1 MQPFQRLV
9 AQSFAQSSLQLGIV
23 RRCLFSLRGAA
34 WSKLAFLAGLAYSYG
49 WIDLIPNRL
58 PYVGHL
64 DEVGFALTGLTL
76 ARLMAPATLLE
87 PEAPRPA
94 SLRQTGEHL
103 RFAIRVLRADLANFF
118 LFQHRDVDAFLITG
132 KNSGTH
138 WLKFMLSVAIAEQ
151 CGVPAPRYAS
161 GPAADA
167 IIGHPRWPSVHPGLP
182 RIGSSHTIPSCAF
195 AWRLRLLD
203 HPPVVVF
210 VRDIRQAMLSNFVKW
225 QQHYGGTLADYV
237 RGDPLGRRH
246 VADVW
251 WYVHFFNRWGDV
263 ARARPHNTLI
273 VRYEDLQ
280 ACPRHWLER
289 IAAHLRV
296 PLDEPALAA
305 GLRFIDRAALQP
317 HLDPSHAETII
328 PAAAARAA
336 VRFSE
341 ADTEILDAILSR
353 HLRHSLGYDYPA
365 RATRR
370 QDQPALA
377 AEAGLPS

>member
-1 MQPFQRLV
+1 MRRLPPLLT
-9 AQSFAQSSLQLGIV
+9 QCRLQLGIV
-23 RRCLFSLRGAA
+23 CRCLFSVRGAA
-34 WSKLAFLAGLAYSYG
+34 LSKLAFIAGLAYSYG

-64 DEVGFALTGLTL
+64 DEIGFALTGLML

-87 PEAPRPA
+87 PDRPGEARRPV
-94 SLRQTGEHL
+94 GEHL

-118 LFQHRDVDAFLITG
+118 LFQHRDVHAFLITG

-138 WLKFMLSVAIAEQ
+138 WVKFMLSVAIARQ
-151 CGVPAPRYAS
+151 FGVAPPFYAS

-167 IIGHPRWPSVHPGLP
+167 IIGHPRWPSTYPGLP
-182 RIGSSHTIPSCAF
+182 RIGSSHTIPSRAF
-195 AWRLRLLD
+195 AWRTRLLD

-225 QQHYGGTLADYV
+225 QQQYGGTLAEYV

-246 VADVW
+246 VADIW

-289 IAAHLRV
+289 IATHLRV
-296 PLDEPALAA
+296 PLDEASLAA
-305 GLRFIDRAALQP
+305 GLCFTGREALQP
-317 HLDPSHAETII
+317 RLDPTHAETII
-328 PAAAARAA
+328 PAAGARSAI
-336 VRFSE
+336 RFSE
-341 ADTEILDAILSR
+341 ADEHVVAAILRR
-353 HLRHSLGYDYPA
+353 HLRHGLGYDYTLRPTRLPA
-365 RATRR
+365 QHRR
-370 QDQPALA
+370 RDA
-377 AEAGLPS
+377 AIASEL

>member
-1 MQPFQRLV
+1 MRPLHRLL
-9 AQSFAQSSLQLGIV
+9 AQCSVQLGIV
-23 RRCLFSLRGAA
+23 CRCLFSLRGAP
-34 WSKLAFLAGLAYSYG
+34 WSKLAFVAGLAYSYG

-64 DEVGFALTGLTL
+64 DEIGFALTGLML

-87 PEAPRPA
+87 PGHSLAGAAPRPF
-94 SLRQTGEHL
+94 GEHL
-103 RFAIRVLRADLANFF
+103 RFTIRVLRADLANFF
-118 LFQHRDVDAFLITG
+118 LFQHRDVHAFLITG

-138 WLKFMLSVAIAEQ
+138 WVKFMLSVAIAEQ
-151 CGVPAPRYAS
+151 FGVAAPFYAS
-161 GPAADA
+161 GPAGDA
-167 IIGHPRWPSVHPGLP
+167 IIGHPRWPSAHPGLP
-182 RIGSSHTIPSCAF
+182 RIGSSHTIPSRAF
-195 AWRLRLLD
+195 AWRTRLLD

-280 ACPRHWLER
+280 ACPRYWLER
-289 IAAHLRV
+289 IASHLRV
-296 PLDEPALAA
+296 PLDEAALAA
-305 GLRFIDRAALQP
+305 GLRFTSREALQSR
-317 HLDPSHAETII
+317 LDPTHAETII
-328 PAAAARAA
+328 PAVGARSA

-341 ADTEILDAILSR
+341 ADEHAFAAILSR
-353 HLRHSLGYDYPA
+353 HLRHRLGYDYPVRSA
-365 RATRR
+365 GRHAQERR
-370 QDQPALA
+370 DEALA
-377 AEAGLPS
+377 SEL